1 MDFLFSLMLFLHFLG
16 LAVIIG
22 TWIFTMKRPTVTVG
36 QFWAAIVMLLS
47 GLAMVALRELQE
59 GFEVNHLKIGVK
71 LVILLIVAVAAF
83 IGMRKTQRGEP
94 VSTGLAHAVG
104 GMAVINAAVAVFW

>member
-1 MDFLFSLMLFLHFLG
+1 MSFLFSLMLFLHFLG

-22 TWIFTMKRPTVTVG
+22 TWLFTMKRPTVTSG
-36 QFWAAIVMLLS
+36 QFWAAIVMLLT
-47 GLAMVALRELQE
+47 GLVMVVFREMQD
-59 GFEVNHLKIGVK
+59 GFAVNHMKIGVK
-71 LVILLIVAVAAF
+71 LVILLVVAVAAF

-104 GMAVINAAVAVFW
+104 GSAVINAAVAVFW